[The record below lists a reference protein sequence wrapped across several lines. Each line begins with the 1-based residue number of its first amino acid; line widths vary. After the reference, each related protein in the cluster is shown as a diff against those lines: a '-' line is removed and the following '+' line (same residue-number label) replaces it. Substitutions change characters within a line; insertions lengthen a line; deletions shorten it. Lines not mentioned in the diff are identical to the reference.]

1 MPALPLRYRPCWRG
15 YGASMTQ
22 ARRAPIRLAL
32 DTNIW
37 SYLGDAGA
45 AAEFERLAERRNVV
59 VVIPPSTLLEVMR
72 LPLAEPRARIVG
84 VMSHARR
91 VRLPSEAELES
102 SEVVNEVRRC
112 RPQWLRQISN
122 TGRVSTFHT
131 YWTKKVWRDAQEKPG
146 LMHAHL
152 MKESSRS
159 NAILDVQRSNRSS
172 FLKDKFDATDLSH
185 IEISTPDAN
194 DAVRVA
200 PGWDGKPVAGW
211 RFENHSIYWHVLN
224 SVLRRSIYTG
234 EDATYA
240 DWLGAYI
247 DLRRMTHTPE
257 DFTKFWFE
265 DVDRFSVRRN
275 WLRWAVRQSQ
285 TSMKVTAGNP
295 YDDQHSAYHLDYDM
309 YLSADKRYID
319 VLNIVRRHA
328 GFSMAEPRRVSG
340 DGDLSIVERIDA
352 AIR

>member
-1 MPALPLRYRPCWRG
+1 M
-15 YGASMTQ
+15 SH

-37 SYLGDAGA
+37 SYLGDVGA
-45 AAEFERLAERRNVV
+45 AAEFQRLVERRNVV

-72 LPLAEPRARIVG
+72 LPLAGPRARIVG
-84 VMSHARR
+84 VMSHVRR

-102 SEVVNEVRRC
+102 SEVVNEVQRC
-112 RPQWLRQISN
+112 RPQWLRQILN
-122 TGRVSTFHT
+122 TGRVSKFHT
-131 YWTKKVWRDAQEKPG
+131 YWTKKVWRDAQEKPE
-146 LMHAHL
+146 LMHAYL
-152 MKESSRS
+152 MKENSKW
-159 NAILDVQRSNRSS
+159 NALVDIQRDNRVS
-172 FLKDKFDATDLSH
+172 FPRDKFDATDLSR
-185 IEISTPDAN
+185 IEISAPDAN
-194 DAVRVA
+194 DATRVA

-211 RFENHSIYWHVLN
+211 RFENHNIYWHALN
-224 SVLRRSIYTG
+224 SIYRRSIYTG
-234 EDATYA
+234 EDTTCA
-240 DWLGAYI
+240 DWLSAYI
-247 DLRRMTHTPE
+247 DLKRTTHNPE

-265 DVDRFSVRRN
+265 DVDRFSVWRN

-295 YDDQHSAYHLDYDM
+295 YDDQHSAYHLDYDL

-328 GFSMAEPRRVSG
+328 GFAMAEPRRVSG

-352 AIR
+352 VIR